1 MEDEVEHLV
10 AGWRQ
15 ALPGVDVSP
24 LEVLSWVSRLAH
36 HLERQRSVVFARHD
50 LETWTF
56 DVLSAL
62 RRSGPPYHLSPGQ
75 LLAQTLVTSGTMT
88 NRLNHLERRGLVRR
102 KPDPKDARSVR
113 VWLTA
118 DGRRRVEAASRISLS
133 EKTPFSA
140 ASTTTKGRSWRIFS
154 NQSWLRSSHSPLVA
168 PRPTR
173 ARDHRSLTFPEGRR
187 APWRT

>member
-24 LEVLSWVSRLAH
+24 LEVLSRVTRLAQY
-36 HLERQRSVVFARHD
+36 LERQRSAVFARHD

-62 RRSGPPYHLSPGQ
+62 RRAGPPHDLSPGQ

-88 NRLNHLERRGLVRR
+88 NRLNHLEQRGLVRR
-102 KPDPKDARSVR
+102 RPDSRDARSIRVR
-113 VWLTA
+113 LTA
-118 DGRRRVEAASRISLS
+118 SGQRKVDSALKDLVVREDALLGSLDDDQRSVLASLLKIVV
-133 EKTPFSA
+133 TPFDSA
-140 ASTTTKGRSWRIFS
+140 
-154 NQSWLRSSHSPLVA
+154 
-168 PRPTR
+168 
-173 ARDHRSLTFPEGRR
+173 
-187 APWRT
+187 

>member
-10 AGWRQ
+10 AGWRR

-24 LEVLSWVSRLAH
+24 LEVLSRVTRLAH

-62 RRSGPPYHLSPGQ
+62 RRAGPPYELSPGQ

-88 NRLNHLERRGLVRR
+88 NRLNHLEQRGFVRR
-102 KPDPKDARSVR
+102 RPDLRDARSIRVR
-113 VWLTA
+113 LTPG
-118 DGRRRVEAASRISLS
+118 GRRKVDSALKDLVVREDALLGRLDEDRRSVLASLL
-133 EKTPFSA
+133 KVV
-140 ASTTTKGRSWRIFS
+140 
-154 NQSWLRSSHSPLVA
+154 VA
-168 PRPTR
+168 PFDSP
-173 ARDHRSLTFPEGRR
+173 
-187 APWRT
+187 

>member
-1 MEDEVEHLV
+1 VEDEVEHLV

-24 LEVLSWVSRLAH
+24 LEVLSRVTRLAH

-62 RRSGPPYHLSPGQ
+62 RRAGPPYHLSPGQ

-88 NRLNHLERRGLVRR
+88 NRLISSSGGSSVASPISKMLGRFASGS
-102 KPDPKDARSVR
+102 PPMADAEWRLHSK
-113 VWLTA
+113 
-118 DGRRRVEAASRISLS
+118 ISSS

-140 ASTTTKGRSWRIFS
+140 A
-154 NQSWLRSSHSPLVA
+154 
-168 PRPTR
+168 
-173 ARDHRSLTFPEGRR
+173 
-187 APWRT
+187 